1 MRLLLQHRSRYV
13 YPRPA
18 ILGPHLVRLRPAWH
32 ARASVESYALRVT
45 APGEIRWQQDP
56 AGNHVARA
64 TWPKVRLAELE
75 VAVDLSLDSNPFNPF
90 DFTLDAFAEQTP
102 FSYGLLASDLSP
114 YLERGDPAFACGAR
128 ADEFFASLPRAGA
141 TVPLVSELGRLVHER
156 VRYVIREEPGV
167 WTPEETLLQGRGSC
181 RDSAALLVSALRSRG
196 LAARFVSGYLIQLA
210 DDARLPDQ
218 ATGVSSDVLA
228 LHAWTEVFLPGAGW
242 LGLDATSGLF
252 CGEGHIPLACSAV
265 PFLAAPVEGTSDI
278 AAQGVS
284 FEMRVERLIEA
295 KPGRLPAA
303 AGHAET
309 AAFEARHEG
318 TRPASDPRPAESGQR
333 SVDGPAFAGKGKL
346 FDGYEPVSGTYDEL
360 FESGGGFRPQ
370 FSRAL
375 GALASRAPAEF
386 ARNHALAELAL
397 LNQGV
402 TFSVFQNEQGAEKIF
417 PFCLLPRLISAEGWR
432 DLERGLVQRLRAL
445 SFFLDDVY
453 GEQRILSEGKIPRDL
468 VLGAKHYL
476 PSLRGVT
483 PPGGVRV
490 HVSGIDLI
498 RDPAGTYRVLED
510 NLRTPSGVS
519 YVLENR
525 LISKRVLPQAIDA
538 ARVQR
543 VDHYPAR
550 LAETLRSVSPE
561 AEDASTVVL
570 LTPGPFNSAYF
581 EHSFLARTMGI
592 ELVEA
597 ADLTVDDDRV
607 WLRTTLGRRRVHVI
621 YRRTDE
627 AFLDPEVFR
636 KDSLIGVPGLMRAY
650 AKGNVALANAPG
662 NGVAD
667 DKAVYAFVPEMIRFY
682 LSEEPLLAQVP
693 TWLCL
698 RDDDR
703 AFVLEHLDELVVKAV
718 DEAGGYGMLMGPQ
731 STAEERVEFARRI
744 RAEPRRYIAQRR
756 VELSTC
762 PTWDKASFAVVPRRV
777 DLRPYLLFGKSGP
790 WALPGGL
797 TRVALVEGS
806 YVVNSSQGGG
816 SKDTWVLKA

>member
-18 ILGPHLVRLRPAWH
+18 ILGPHVVRLRPAAH
-32 ARASVESYALRVT
+32 ARASVTSYALRVT
-45 APGEIRWQQDP
+45 QPGEIRWQQDP

-75 VAVDLSLDSNPFNPF
+75 VAVDLALDSNPFNPF

-102 FSYGLLASDLSP
+102 FSYGLLCSDLSP

-141 TVPLVSELGRLVHER
+141 TVPLVSELARLVHER
-156 VRYVIREEPGV
+156 VRYVVREEPGV

-181 RDSAALLVSALRSRG
+181 RDSAALLVAALRSRG
-196 LAARFVSGYLIQLA
+196 LAARFVSGYLVQLA

-218 ATGVSSDVLA
+218 ATGVASDVLA
-228 LHAWTEVFLPGAGW
+228 LHAWAEVFLPGAGW

-265 PFLAAPVEGTSDI
+265 PFLASPVEGTSDI

-284 FEMRVERLIEA
+284 FEMRVERLIETR
-295 KPGRLPAA
+295 PGQLAGA
-303 AGHAET
+303 AGRAET
-309 AAFEARHEG
+309 AAFGAHPEG
-318 TRPASDPRPAESGQR
+318 PRPASDPRPAEVGQR
-333 SVDGPAFAGKGKL
+333 PLAGPALDGQGKL
-346 FDGYEPVSGTYDEL
+346 FDGYEPVSGTHDEL
-360 FESGGGFRPQ
+360 FEGAGRFRSQ
-370 FSRAL
+370 FARAL
-375 GALASRAPAEF
+375 GALASKAPAEF

-417 PFCLLPRLISAEGWR
+417 PFCLLPRLISAEGFR
-432 DLERGLVQRLRAL
+432 ELERGLTQRLRAL
-445 SFFLDDVY
+445 SLFLDDVY

-476 PSLRGVT
+476 PSLRGVR

-561 AEDASTVVL
+561 AGDASTVVL
-570 LTPGPFNSAYF
+570 LTPGPFNPAYF

-607 WLRTTLGRRRVHVI
+607 WLRTTLGRSRVHVI

-650 AKGNVALANAPG
+650 AKGNVAIANAPG

-693 TWLCL
+693 TWLCM

-703 AFVLEHLDELVVKAV
+703 AYVLEHLGELVVKAV

-731 STAEERVEFARRI
+731 STAEERAEFARRI

-762 PTWDKASFAVVPRRV
+762 PTWDKGSLAVVPRRV
-777 DLRPYLLFGKSGP
+777 DLRPYLLFGKGGP
-790 WALPGGL
+790 WVLPGGL